1 MIRRNKSITVCC
13 RPSLGVTLDPFS
25 KVITNSMRRRSFRMH
40 GPCHFECIF
49 LVISSEAR
57 NPGQKTKISQSQP
70 LTSFE
75 TRSFEM
81 TKVDLWRLSGGAE
94 SGHTLD

>member
-1 MIRRNKSITVCC
+1 VA
-13 RPSLGVTLDPFS
+13 VTAVQDLFS

-40 GPCHFECIF
+40 RPCHFEWIVP
-49 LVISSEAR
+49 VISSEAR
-57 NPGQKTKISQSQP
+57 NLGQKTKISQSQP

-81 TKVDLWRLSGGAE
+81 TKVDLWRLSGGSE
-94 SGHTLD
+94 SHHTLE